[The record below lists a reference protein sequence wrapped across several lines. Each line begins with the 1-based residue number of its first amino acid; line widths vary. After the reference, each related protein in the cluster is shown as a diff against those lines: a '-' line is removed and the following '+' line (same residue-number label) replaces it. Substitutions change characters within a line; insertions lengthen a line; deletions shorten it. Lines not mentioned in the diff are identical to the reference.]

1 MTGHRMSKFYITTAI
16 DYVNSRPHL
25 GTAYEK
31 ITADIIARYTRLA
44 GVPTHFLMGNDE
56 HSLNVFRR
64 AKEQGLDPKA
74 YCDQMEREFREVW
87 QRLDV
92 SFDDFIRTTDERHR
106 AGVTALVERIQA
118 AGDIYEGHYEGWYC
132 NSCEAFK
139 QEKDLVDGLCPV
151 HRAKPDWI
159 KEKNYFFRLSKY
171 QQPLLDHYARHPGF
185 LQPEVRRNEILN
197 VIQGGLEDISISR
210 AGQAWGIPLPFDAQ
224 SVVYVWFD
232 ALINYISALGF
243 GTGDEAF
250 GRWWP
255 ASLHVIGK
263 DITRFHCVI
272 WPAMLMSAGVALPER
287 VFGHGFVTFRGEKM
301 SKSLGTIVDPLD
313 AASKFGPDP
322 LRLYLVREFAYGQD
336 GDFSWER
343 FEERYNS
350 DLANNLGNLVSR
362 IATMAD
368 KYCGGRLP
376 VPPAEPG
383 RLAQVAALAVA
394 AYRESMD
401 RFALQDG
408 MGAAYS
414 LIDAANLF
422 ITETEPWKLAKDD
435 ANAPR
440 VAQILYE
447 VAEALR
453 IAAILLLPAM
463 PGSAAEILRRVGA
476 PKPGAEHRLDDA
488 RWGAARDLT
497 TIRAD
502 AMWPRLGDGK
512 KR

>member
-1 MTGHRMSKFYITTAI
+1 MAQFYITTAI

-31 ITADIIARYTRLA
+31 ITADIIARYKRLS
-44 GVPTHFLMGNDE
+44 GVPTRFLMGNDE

-64 AKEQGLDPKA
+64 AKEQGLDPKQ
-74 YCDQMEREFREVW
+74 YCDQMEHEFREVW
-87 QRLDV
+87 QRLDI

-106 AGVTALVERIQA
+106 AGVTELVRRIQD

-151 HRAKPDWI
+151 HRTTPDWI

-171 QQPLLDHYARHPGF
+171 QHPLLDHYARHPEF
-185 LQPEVRRNEILN
+185 LEPEIRRNEILN
-197 VIQGGLEDISISR
+197 LIQGGLDDISISR
-210 AGQAWGIPLPFDAQ
+210 AGQAWGIPLPFDPQ

-243 GTGDEAF
+243 GGGDAAPFE
-250 GRWWP
+250 RWWP
-255 ASLHVIGK
+255 AALHVIGK

-272 WPAMLMSAGVALPER
+272 WPAMLMSAGLALPGR
-287 VFGHGFVTFRGEKM
+287 VFGHGFVTFKGEKM
-301 SKSLGTIVDPLD
+301 SKSLGTAVDPLD
-313 AASKFGPDP
+313 AASKYGPDP
-322 LRLYLVREFAYGQD
+322 LRLFLVREFAYGQD

-343 FEERYNS
+343 FEDRYNA

-362 IATMAD
+362 IVTMAD
-368 KYCGGRLP
+368 RYCGGRLP
-376 VPPAEPG
+376 VPAGEPG
-383 RLAQVAALAVA
+383 RLAARADAAVA
-394 AYRESMD
+394 SYRTAMD
-401 RFALQDG
+401 AFALQDG
-408 MGAAYS
+408 MAAAYA
-414 LIDAANLF
+414 LVDAANGF
-422 ITETEPWKLAKDD
+422 IAETEPWKLAKDE
-435 ANAPR
+435 ANAAR

-463 PGSAAEILRRVGA
+463 PMSADKILQRVGA
-476 PKPGAEHRLDDA
+476 PKPGPDHRLDDA
-488 RWGAARDLT
+488 AWGAAGGLA
-497 TIRAD
+497 TIKAD
-502 AMWPRLGDGK
+502 AMWPRIGEGRK
-512 KR
+512 K

>member
-1 MTGHRMSKFYITTAI
+1 
-16 DYVNSRPHL
+16 
-25 GTAYEK
+25 
-31 ITADIIARYTRLA
+31 
-44 GVPTHFLMGNDE
+44 
-56 HSLNVFRR
+56 
-64 AKEQGLDPKA
+64 
-74 YCDQMEREFREVW
+74 MEREFREVW

-106 AGVTALVERIQA
+106 VGVTALVERIRA

-151 HRAKPDWI
+151 HRSKPDWI

-171 QQPLLDHYARHPGF
+171 QQPLIDHYARHPEA
-185 LQPEVRRNEILN
+185 LEPEVRRNEILN
-197 VIQGGLEDISISR
+197 VIHGGLDDISISR
-210 AGQAWGIPLPFDAQ
+210 AGQAWGIPLPFDPQ

-232 ALINYISALGF
+232 ALINYVSALGF
-243 GTGDEAF
+243 GGDDAAF

-272 WPAMLMSAGVALPER
+272 WPAMLMSAGLELPER
-287 VFGHGFVTFRGEKM
+287 VFGHGFVYFKGEKM

-322 LRLYLVREFAYGQD
+322 LRLFLVREFAYGQD

-368 KYCGGRLP
+368 KYCGGRLS
-376 VPPAEPG
+376 VPAAPAG
-383 RLAQVAALAVA
+383 RLSDVAASAVT
-394 AYRESMD
+394 AYRASMD

-408 MGAAYS
+408 MAAAFS
-414 LIDAANLF
+414 VIDAANAF
-422 ITETEPWKLAKDD
+422 IAETEPWKLAKEE

-463 PGSAAEILRRVGA
+463 PASAAEILRRVGTPA
-476 PKPGAEHRLDDA
+476 SDTRHRLDDA
-488 RWGAARDLT
+488 SWGAAGDLV
-497 TIRAD
+497 TIKAD
-502 AMWPRLGDGK
+502 AMWPRIGEAK
-512 KR
+512 KK